1 MQPAIRKKI
10 MEREG
15 EKFPS
20 KTYQE
25 LVLEPA
31 YHQAKV
37 NSLRPMIQIHLAH
50 VIMLEE
56 ERIIPRKEAKK
67 IVNAIRKIDI
77 SKLEKGS
84 YNSAF
89 EDLFFEVEHFLMEEA
104 GEVAGNLH
112 IARSRNDMG
121 IALYRMNLRKRLLR
135 LIEAALELRESLIVL
150 TEEHIDTIMVGYTH
164 TQQAQP
170 TTLGHYFHA
179 LIQKLTRDIKRF
191 ISAYQT
197 VNRSSMGAAAL
208 TTSGFPINR
217 KRVQELLGFEEI
229 IENAW
234 DAVSAADYIGEAATS
249 VQLAAINLGRA
260 TQDLLLWG
268 TQEFDAFTLFEP
280 YVQISSIMPQKQ
292 NPVSIEHIRSLLSS
306 VAGDTQTVLMMMHNT
321 PYGDIVDTE
330 DDMQPFIWNS
340 IERLENIYY
349 LLSSVLM
356 TMKVNKDTLLERAKN
371 SFANVTEL
379 ADTLV
384 RSEKISFRKAHEIVS
399 SAVRELTN
407 HGNVSLESLH
417 LDYLNKHAQKILGYQ
432 LQLTEIELEKALDP
446 NHFVD
451 IRSLEGG
458 PSIEAMSKALEKEII
473 RQDELMNWLK
483 KKKNMLQRAH
493 KRMEEK
499 IISLMD
505 DE

>member
-1 MQPAIRKKI
+1 MQPSIRKKI
-10 MEREG
+10 MQREG
-15 EKFPS
+15 KKFPS

-31 YHQAKV
+31 YNQAKV

-50 VIMLEE
+50 LIMLEE
-56 ERIIPRKEAKK
+56 EGIIQRKEAKK
-67 IVNAIRKIDI
+67 IIKAIQKINI
-77 SKLEKGS
+77 PKLEKGS
-84 YNSAF
+84 YNPVF
-89 EDLFFEVEHFLMEEA
+89 EDLFFEVEHFLIEEA

-135 LIEAALELRESLIVL
+135 LIEAALELRESLIEL
-150 TEEHIDTIMVGYTH
+150 TKEHIDTIMIGYTH

-179 LIQKLTRDIKRF
+179 LTNKLTRDIKRF

-197 VNRSSMGAAAL
+197 VNRSSMGSAAL

-234 DAVSAADYIGEAATS
+234 DAVSAADYIGEVATS
-249 VQLAAINLGRA
+249 VQLAAINLGRS

-268 TQEFDAFTLFEP
+268 TQEFDVFTLFEP

-306 VAGDTQTVLMMMHNT
+306 VVGDAQTVLMMMHNT

-330 DDMQPFIWNS
+330 DDMQPFIWNA
-340 IERLENIYY
+340 IERLEKIYY

-356 TMKVNKDTLLERAKN
+356 TMKVNKETLLERAKK

-399 SAVRELTN
+399 SAVRELVN
-407 HGNVSLESLH
+407 QGKASLESLRLH
-417 LDYLNKHAQKILGYQ
+417 YLNKHAEQVLGHK
-432 LQLTEIELEKALDP
+432 LQLTETELKKALDA
-446 NHFVD
+446 NYFVH

-458 PSIEAMSKALEKEII
+458 PSAEAMNTAIEKEIT
-473 RQDELMNWLK
+473 RQDDLIDWLK
-483 KKKNMLQRAH
+483 KKNNILQRAH
-493 KRMEEK
+493 ERIEER
-499 IISLMD
+499 ITSLMD